1 MNEDLLQKLTEFG
14 EEMQHAKRE
23 YEAKNDVWWYNL
35 TEKERQDAFY
45 AVCKRIYEGDL
56 LKQGSYRYVLY
67 DTFGFGPEMYGAGMD
82 CGYMAIHNTLF
93 EGKKLEKMHLVNRV
107 ELICET
113 GREFTKYL
121 SDSENIEYNLQD
133 EGKTLKVFIQSN

>member
-23 YEAKNDVWWYNL
+23 YEAKNDVWWNNL

-56 LKQGSYRYVLY
+56 QKRGTYRYVLY

-82 CGYMAIHNTLF
+82 CGYMTIHNTLC
-93 EGKKLEKMHLVNRV
+93 EGKKLERMHLVNRLEV
-107 ELICET
+107 IDET
-113 GREFTKYL
+113 GRAYTKYIDNSQNL
-121 SDSENIEYNLQD
+121 AYNLQD
-133 EGKTLKVFIQSN
+133 EGKTIKVFIE